1 MRMMMRMTMRMALEF
16 CRLTFAMTSSV
27 HFLLVVEGAAPL
39 SDNGGDEDDE
49 DNLGT
54 MMMMTLAMIM
64 LMTMVMTMTNMM
76 TSSVHFLV
84 VDKGAAPLWAKLL
97 PSL

>member
-1 MRMMMRMTMRMALEF
+1 MRMRMTMALEF

-39 SDNGGDEDDE
+39 SDNNGGDEDEE

-54 MMMMTLAMIM
+54 MVMMTLAMIM
-64 LMTMVMTMTNMM
+64 LMTMVMMMAMM
-76 TSSVHFLV
+76 TSSTHFLL
-84 VDKGAAPLWAKLL
+84 VDKGTTPLRAKLL
-97 PSL
+97 PSQ

>member
-1 MRMMMRMTMRMALEF
+1 MRMMRRTTMRMALEF

-64 LMTMVMTMTNMM
+64 LMTMVMMTNMM
-76 TSSVHFLV
+76 KSSVHKPGL
-84 VDKGAAPLWAKLL
+84 
-97 PSL
+97 

>member
-1 MRMMMRMTMRMALEF
+1 MRMTKMMMMTTTMRMALEF

-39 SDNGGDEDDE
+39 SDNGGDEDEE

-54 MMMMTLAMIM
+54 MMMMTLAMVM
-64 LMTMVMTMTNMM
+64 LMTMVMMTNMM
-76 TSSVHFLV
+76 KSSVHKPGL
-84 VDKGAAPLWAKLL
+84 
-97 PSL
+97 

>member
-1 MRMMMRMTMRMALEF
+1 MRMTMRRMRMALEF

-39 SDNGGDEDDE
+39 SDNGGDEDEE

-64 LMTMVMTMTNMM
+64 LMTIVMMTNMM
-76 TSSVHFLV
+76 KSSMHFPL
-84 VDKGAAPLWAKLL
+84 VDKGAASLRAKLL
-97 PSL
+97 PTQ

>member
-1 MRMMMRMTMRMALEF
+1 MRMMMRTTMRMALEF

-39 SDNGGDEDDE
+39 SDNGGDEDEE

-54 MMMMTLAMIM
+54 MVMMTLAMIM
-64 LMTMVMTMTNMM
+64 LMTMVMMMAMM
-76 TSSVHFLV
+76 TSSTHFLL
-84 VDKGAAPLWAKLL
+84 VDKGTTPLRAKLL
-97 PSL
+97 PSQ

>member
-1 MRMMMRMTMRMALEF
+1 MRMALEF

-54 MMMMTLAMIM
+54 MMMTLAMIM
-64 LMTMVMTMTNMM
+64 LMTMVMMTNMM
-76 TSSVHFLV
+76 KSSMHFPL
-84 VDKGAAPLWAKLL
+84 VDKGAASLRAKLL
-97 PSL
+97 PTQ

>member
-1 MRMMMRMTMRMALEF
+1 MRMVMTMTMTMALEF

-39 SDNGGDEDDE
+39 SDNGGDEDEE

-54 MMMMTLAMIM
+54 MMMMTLAMLIF
-64 LMTMVMTMTNMM
+64 
-76 TSSVHFLV
+76 S
-84 VDKGAAPLWAKLL
+84 LL
-97 PSL
+97 YCTFQMGNLQS

>member
-1 MRMMMRMTMRMALEF
+1 MRMAMRMMMTTTMRMALEF

-39 SDNGGDEDDE
+39 SDNGGDEDEE

-64 LMTMVMTMTNMM
+64 LMTMVMMTNMM
-76 TSSVHFLV
+76 KSSVHKTGL
-84 VDKGAAPLWAKLL
+84 
-97 PSL
+97 

>member
-27 HFLLVVEGAAPL
+27 HFLFVVEGAAPL
-39 SDNGGDEDDE
+39 SDNGGDEDEE

-54 MMMMTLAMIM
+54 MMMMTLAMVM
-64 LMTMVMTMTNMM
+64 LMTMVMMTNMM
-76 TSSVHFLV
+76 KSSVHKPGL
-84 VDKGAAPLWAKLL
+84 
-97 PSL
+97 

>member
-1 MRMMMRMTMRMALEF
+1 MMRMKKRMMMTTTMSMALEF

-39 SDNGGDEDDE
+39 SDNGGDEDEE

-54 MMMMTLAMIM
+54 MMMMTLAMVM
-64 LMTMVMTMTNMM
+64 LMTMVMMTNMM
-76 TSSVHFLV
+76 KSSVHKPGL
-84 VDKGAAPLWAKLL
+84 
-97 PSL
+97 

>member
-1 MRMMMRMTMRMALEF
+1 MRMMMRMMMRMALEF

-39 SDNGGDEDDE
+39 SDNNGGDEDDE

-64 LMTMVMTMTNMM
+64 LMAMVMMTNIMK
-76 TSSVHFLV
+76 SSMHFPL
-84 VDKGAAPLWAKLL
+84 VDKGAASLRAKLL
-97 PSL
+97 PTQ

>member
-1 MRMMMRMTMRMALEF
+1 MRMTMRMALEF

-27 HFLLVVEGAAPL
+27 HFLLVVEGAASL
-39 SDNGGDEDDE
+39 SDNGGDEDEE

-64 LMTMVMTMTNMM
+64 SMTMVMMTNMM
-76 TSSVHFLV
+76 KSSVHKPGL
-84 VDKGAAPLWAKLL
+84 
-97 PSL
+97 

>member
-1 MRMMMRMTMRMALEF
+1 MRMMMMMALEF

-39 SDNGGDEDDE
+39 SDNGGDEDEE

-54 MMMMTLAMIM
+54 MMMMTLAMVM
-64 LMTMVMTMTNMM
+64 LMTMVMMTNMM
-76 TSSVHFLV
+76 KSSVHKPGL
-84 VDKGAAPLWAKLL
+84 
-97 PSL
+97 

>member
-1 MRMMMRMTMRMALEF
+1 MRMMMTTTMRMALEF

-39 SDNGGDEDDE
+39 SDNGGDEDEE

-64 LMTMVMTMTNMM
+64 LMTMVMMTNMM
-76 TSSVHFLV
+76 KSSVHFPL
-84 VDKGAAPLWAKLL
+84 VDKGAASLRAKLL
-97 PSL
+97 PTQ